1 MHHLAIFAP
10 ILLMA
15 TPVTQPAA
23 AIDAAVREGM
33 QQTGARGLAVA
44 FVEDGRVVY
53 QRSYGERNAKGEPL
67 TNDTVMYGASLT
79 KTVFGYAVLQLAAE
93 KRLQLYEPIAAMLPK
108 PLPAYG
114 NLDAYGNWGDLANDP
129 RWAQITPAHV
139 LTHSTGFSNFHWDE
153 PDERLRIHFDP
164 GSRYGYSGEGMM
176 LLQFGLEQGRQLNM
190 GEEIDRRIF
199 QPLGMTR
206 TSLMWRPDFAS
217 NLADGWR
224 ADGSVEP
231 HDERS
236 RVRVAGSMDTTIA
249 DMARFAAALKDF
261 AGLIELSRPRLAIT
275 TTSQFPSL
283 HPEAPA
289 GERIAGLAAGLGVVT
304 FNGPKGSGFFKG
316 GHNDS
321 TGNMLV
327 CVDQARRCVVIL
339 ANDVRAEAAFPKI
352 VHAALGETGLPWQW
366 EYSWLY
372 EAR

>member
-1 MHHLAIFAP
+1 MGK
-10 ILLMA
+10 
-15 TPVTQPAA
+15 
-23 AIDAAVREGM
+23 E
-33 QQTGARGLAVA
+33 
-44 FVEDGRVVY
+44 
-53 QRSYGERNAKGEPL
+53 
-67 TNDTVMYGASLT
+67 
-79 KTVFGYAVLQLAAE
+79 
-93 KRLQLYEPIAAMLPK
+93 
-108 PLPAYG
+108 
-114 NLDAYGNWGDLANDP
+114 
-129 RWAQITPAHV
+129 
-139 LTHSTGFSNFHWDE
+139 
-153 PDERLRIHFDP
+153 
-164 GSRYGYSGEGMM
+164 
-176 LLQFGLEQGRQLNM
+176 LEQ
-190 GEEIDRRIF
+190 RIF

-236 RVRVAGSMDTTIA
+236 RVRVAGSMDTTIG
-249 DMARFAAALKDF
+249 DMARFAASLKDF

-283 HPEAPA
+283 HPEAPPE
-289 GERIAGLAAGLGVVT
+289 ERIAGLAAGLGVVT
-304 FNGPKGSGFFKG
+304 FEGPKGSGFFKG

-372 EAR
+372 EPR